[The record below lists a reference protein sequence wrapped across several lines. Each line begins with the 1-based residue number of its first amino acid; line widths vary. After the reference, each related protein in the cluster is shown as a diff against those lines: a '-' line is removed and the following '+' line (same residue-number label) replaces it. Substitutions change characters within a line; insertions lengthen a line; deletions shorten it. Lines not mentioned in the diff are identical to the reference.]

1 MNPATAL
8 ARVLVDELTR
18 CGITDAVIAP
28 GSRSAPLALA
38 LHADRRIRMHVRID
52 ERTAGFLAL
61 GLGKVSGRPVAV
73 ACTSGTAAANLH
85 PAVAEAAHGHVPLVV
100 LTADRPP
107 ELRGTGANQVID
119 QVGLYG
125 SAVRFFAEVGTP
137 VAEPGMVGYWRSLTA
152 RAVQAAVNQA
162 GPVHLNLGFRE
173 PLVPDGDP
181 DWTEPLDGRAGGRP
195 WTRVDPP
202 APVPV
207 PLGELYPELPARGAM
222 VVADGATGVDADAA
236 VRLAEAAGWP
246 VLSEPTGNARRGPN
260 AISTYPLLLAAAPI
274 AAAYRPELVIT
285 VGKPGLSRSLLGWL
299 RTAQRHLV
307 VDPHPDWADPTRS
320 ADRVVAAVPVL
331 GVGHRREAGSRPV
344 TEWLSGWQRA
354 EAAARAAIDALL
366 DGADGLTEPGLAREL
381 GRLAPADSLLYLGSS
396 KPIRDFEAQLRPD
409 LLAHV
414 VANRGASGIDGCV
427 SSAVGAALAWQAA
440 GGGPAYAVLGDLAYL
455 HDRNGLVLGPDEARP
470 DLTVIIVDN
479 DGGGIFSLLPQA
491 GIEGFERVFG
501 TPHGADLAAD
511 AAVTGIPVT
520 EVATAAELVDAI
532 KPVGGLRLVRVRT
545 DRAAET
551 ALHHELRDAVA
562 VAVLAELDH

>member
-8 ARVLVDELTR
+8 ARVLADELIR
-18 CGITDAVIAP
+18 CGVTEAVIAP

-38 LHADRRIRMHVRID
+38 LHADPRIRVHVRID
-52 ERTAGFLAL
+52 ERSAGFLAL
-61 GLGKVSGRPVAV
+61 GLGKISGHPAALV
-73 ACTSGTAAANLH
+73 CTSGTAAANLH
-85 PAVAEAAHGHVPLVV
+85 PAVAEAAHAHVPLVV

-119 QVGLYG
+119 QLGLYG

-137 VAEPGMVGYWRSLTA
+137 VAEPGMVGYWRSVAA
-152 RAVQAAVNQA
+152 RAVQVAVNQA
-162 GPVHLNLGFRE
+162 GPVHLNIGFRE
-173 PLVPDGDP
+173 PLVPGGDP
-181 DWTEPLDGRAGGRP
+181 DWPEPLDGRAGGQP
-195 WTRVDPP
+195 WTRVDRP
-202 APVPV
+202 ARTPSSLP
-207 PLGELYPELPARGAM
+207 ELYPELPERGAV
-222 VVADGATGVDADAA
+222 VVADGGTGADADAA
-236 VRLAEAAGWP
+236 VQLAEAAGWP

-260 AISTYPLLLAAAPI
+260 AVSTYPLLLATEPFAAR
-274 AAAYRPELVIT
+274 YRAQLAIT

-299 RTAQRHLV
+299 RSAERHVV

-320 ADRVVAAVPVL
+320 ADRVVAAMPVL
-331 GVGHRREAGSRPV
+331 GVGHRH
-344 TEWLSGWQRA
+344 
-354 EAAARAAIDALL
+354 EAAARPMTGWLAGWRRAEAVARATIDSLL
-366 DGADGLTEPGLAREL
+366 DGTDRLTEPGLAREL
-381 GRLAPADSLLYLGSS
+381 GRLAPADSLLFVGSS

-427 SSAVGAALAWQAA
+427 SSAVGAALAWQSA

-470 DLTVIIVDN
+470 DLCVIVLDN

-501 TPHGADLAAD
+501 TPHRADLAAD
-511 AAVTGIPVT
+511 AAVTGIPVA
-520 EVATAAELVDAI
+520 EVATTAELAGAI
-532 KPVGGLRLVRVRT
+532 KPAAGLRLVRVRT

-551 ALHHELRDAVA
+551 ELQHRLHAAVA
-562 VAVLAELDH
+562 GALAELDC

>member
-8 ARVLVDELTR
+8 ARVLTDELVR
-18 CGITDAVIAP
+18 CGVTEAVVAP

-38 LHADRRIRMHVRID
+38 LHADPRIRLHVRID
-52 ERTAGFLAL
+52 ERSAGFLAV
-61 GLGKVSGRPVAV
+61 GLGKVSGRPAALV
-73 ACTSGTAAANLH
+73 CTSGTAAANFH
-85 PAVAEAAHGHVPLVV
+85 PAVAEAAQAHVPLVV

-119 QVGLYG
+119 QLGLYG

-137 VAEPGMVGYWRSLTA
+137 VAGPGMVGYWRSVGA

-162 GPVHLNLGFRE
+162 GPVHLNIGFRE
-173 PLVPDGDP
+173 PLVPDGDL
-181 DWTEPLDGRAGGRP
+181 DWPERLDGRPDGRP
-195 WTRVDPP
+195 WTRIDR
-202 APVPV
+202 PVSTPN
-207 PLGELYPELPARGAM
+207 PLSELYPELPERGAV
-222 VVADGATGVDADAA
+222 VVADGATGADADAS
-236 VRLAEAAGWP
+236 VQLAEAAGWP
-246 VLSEPTGNARRGPN
+246 LLSEPTGNARRGPN
-260 AISTYPLLLAAAPI
+260 AVSTYTLLLAAEPFADRH
-274 AAAYRPELVIT
+274 RPELVIS

-299 RTAQRHLV
+299 RSADRHVV

-331 GVGHRREAGSRPV
+331 GVGHRREAASRPV
-344 TEWLSGWQRA
+344 TSWLAGWRRA
-354 EAAARAAIDALL
+354 EAAATAAIDSLL
-366 DGADGLTEPGLAREL
+366 DSTDRLTEPGLAREL
-381 GRLAPADSLLYLGSS
+381 GRLAAADSLLFVGSS

-455 HDRNGLVLGPDEARP
+455 HDRNGLVLGPDEPRP
-470 DLTVIIVDN
+470 DLCVIVVDN

-501 TPHGADLAAD
+501 TPHRADLAAD
-511 AAVTGIPVT
+511 AAVTGIPVA
-520 EVATAAELVDAI
+520 EVSTAAELAGAV
-532 KPVGGLRLVRVRT
+532 KPTTGLRLVRVRT

-551 ALHHELRDAVA
+551 ELQHRLHAAVA
-562 VAVLAELDH
+562 AALAKLDH